1 MSTPLERDRRLARLR
16 LERQRYREESRRR
29 RRRRRLVASG
39 VLLVLL
45 VVAAAT
51 RVVGGGGSAGAKATP
66 SPTSQPCVYRSA
78 ETTNPLV
85 TTRPTPPGFGT
96 RRNGAATMVTN
107 RGTVVFDLL
116 VTEAPCATTSFSFL
130 AAHKYFDGTTCDRLT
145 AADRLAGG
153 GLQFLQCGDPV
164 KGTGPGYAFP
174 DENLSS
180 TTTYPA
186 GTVAMANHGPNTNG
200 SEFFLCYGDTQLPPQ
215 FVPFGRVTSGLDVL
229 TAIANGGETPD
240 GDGVPK
246 LATTIVRLR
255 TTGA

>member
-16 LERQRYREESRRR
+16 LERQRIREQARRR
-29 RRRRRLVASG
+29 RHRRRVAVG
-39 VLLVLL
+39 AALAVLLVGAAASK
-45 VVAAAT
+45 VVA
-51 RVVGGGGSAGAKATP
+51 GGGGASPQTSA
-66 SPTSQPCVYRSA
+66 SPTKQPCVYRTDDTANS
-78 ETTNPLV
+78 LV
-85 TTRPTPPGFGT
+85 TTLPSAPGFGT

-107 RGTVVFDLL
+107 RGTIVFDLL
-116 VTEAPCATTSFSFL
+116 VTDAPCATNSFGFL
-130 AAHKYFDGTTCDRLT
+130 AAQKYFDGTTCNRLT
-145 AADRLAGG
+145 TG

-180 TTTYPA
+180 ATTYPA

-229 TAIANGGETPD
+229 DTIAKAGATPS
-240 GDGVPK
+240 GDGAPN
-246 LATTIVRLR
+246 LTTTISTLR
-255 TTGA
+255 TTGT

>member
-16 LERQRYREESRRR
+16 LERQRIREQARRR
-29 RRRRRLVASG
+29 RHRRRVTTGAVLA
-39 VLLVLL
+39 VLLL
-45 VVAAAT
+45 AAAAS
-51 RVVGGGGSAGAKATP
+51 RVVGGGGGGATP
-66 SPTSQPCVYRSA
+66 TASSTPTRQPCTYRTDDTANS
-78 ETTNPLV
+78 LV
-85 TTRPTPPGFGT
+85 TTVPDAPGFGT

-116 VTEAPCATTSFSFL
+116 VTDAPCATNSFAFL
-130 AAHKYFDGTTCDRLT
+130 AAQKYFDDTTCNRLT
-145 AADRLAGG
+145 TG

-164 KGTGPGYAFP
+164 HGTGPGYAFP

-200 SEFFLCYGDTQLPPQ
+200 SEFFLCYGDSQLPPQ

-229 TAIANGGETPD
+229 AKIAEAGATPS
-240 GDGVPK
+240 GDGAPN
-246 LATTIVRLR
+246 LATTIRTLR
-255 TTGA
+255 TTGT

>member
-16 LERQRYREESRRR
+16 LERQRARELARRR
-29 RRRRRLVASG
+29 KRRRRLAVSG
-39 VLLVLL
+39 VLAVLL
-45 VVAAAT
+45 LGAAAS
-51 RVVGGGGSAGAKATP
+51 RVVGSGGGATATP
-66 SPTSQPCVYRSA
+66 SPTPTQLPCAYRSDG
-78 ETTNPLV
+78 TVNSRV
-85 TTRPTPPGFGT
+85 VTRPTPPGFGT

-116 VTEAPCATTSFSFL
+116 VTEAPCATTSFGFL
-130 AAHKYFDGTTCDRLT
+130 AEHRYFDGSGCGRLT
-145 AADRLAGG
+145 TG

-180 TTTYPA
+180 ETTYPA

-200 SEFFLCYGDTQLPPQ
+200 SEFFLCYGDSQLPPD

-229 TAIANGGETPD
+229 TAIGAGGATPSDD
-240 GDGVPK
+240 GAPN
-246 LATTIVRLR
+246 LATTIRSLR